1 MAGTNFFERQD
12 KARRAT
18 RWLVVWFALAVF
30 GTALAVYAVVMF
42 ALAQSD
48 AKSGSAFWNP
58 EIFAWTFG
66 GTLLL
71 VGCASFFKSSGLGDA
86 SGEQIAREL
95 GGVRVNPNSG
105 NPAERRLVNV
115 VQEMSIASG
124 VPMPKIF
131 ILERERSINAFA
143 AGTRIDNAAIAVSRG
158 VLDKL
163 TRDELQAVV
172 GHEFSHILNG
182 DMRLNVKLIGWIF
195 GLVVLAV
202 VGRVL
207 MQLGFY
213 SGNSRSRKEGDGAVM
228 ALSVLG
234 VVIFIVGMIS
244 QFFAGIIQ
252 AAISRHRER
261 LADASATQFT
271 RNPLALANAL
281 SRIGGDSSILQSPRA
296 SEYSHFFFA
305 SGVQSLFATHPPLE
319 ERIRALNPSWNGK
332 FLPPLSVA
340 KIREET
346 REFSSPIAPAHNL
359 RNLTE
364 TPAGARALVLM
375 LMMTHSPDDDNAQA
389 ALLHGTETP
398 TVFRILEENWEA
410 VSALPPEK
418 RLGLVM
424 LAAPKLRDF
433 SQRERV
439 KICETLKQLAAAD
452 GEIALFEFL
461 VIRIVQGVLF
471 PAENGA
477 GGDSEKLLRSAEI
490 LFALVMRENAFP
502 RETARKK
509 FSEILSAQSF
519 FPQKMH
525 LIAPETLTL
534 SHLEKAFDSLRTAPI
549 LFRENLIRVCAEIA
563 EADETVSSGECDL
576 LNAIS
581 LALSCPLYRR
591 IQF

>member
-1 MAGTNFFERQD
+1 MAATNFFERQD

-18 RWLVVWFALAVF
+18 RFLVVWFALAVF
-30 GTALAVYAVVMF
+30 GTAAAIYAVVMF
-42 ALAQSD
+42 ALAQSG
-48 AKSGSAFWNP
+48 AESGIGFWNP

-71 VGCASFFKSSGLGDA
+71 VGCASFLKSSGLGDA

-105 NPAERRLVNV
+105 DPAERRLVNV

-124 VPMPKIF
+124 VPLPKIF
-131 ILERERSINAFA
+131 ILRQEASINAFA
-143 AGTRIDNAAIAVSRG
+143 AGTRVECAAIAVSRG
-158 VLDKL
+158 ALEKL
-163 TRDELQAVV
+163 SRDELQAVV

-213 SGNSRSRKEGDGAVM
+213 SGGSRSRKEGDGAVM
-228 ALSVLG
+228 ALSALG

-271 RNPLALANAL
+271 RNPIALANAL
-281 SRIGGDSSILQSPRA
+281 SRIGGDSSILRSPRA

-319 ERIRALNPSWNGK
+319 ERILALNPSWNGK
-332 FLPPLSVA
+332 FLPPLSGAEIQEEKGGVA
-340 KIREET
+340 P
-346 REFSSPIAPAHNL
+346 SVGSHNL
-359 RNLTE
+359 RRLTQ
-364 TPAGARALVLM
+364 TSDGARALILM

-389 ALLHGTETP
+389 VLLHETETP
-398 TVFRILEENWEA
+398 TVFRLLEENWED
-410 VSALPPEK
+410 VSVLPPEK
-418 RLGLVM
+418 TLGLVM

-433 SQRERV
+433 SQRERL
-439 KICETLKQLAAAD
+439 KICATLKQLAEAD
-452 GEIALFEFL
+452 GQIALFEFL
-461 VIRIVQGVLF
+461 VMRIVHGVLF
-471 PAENGA
+471 PAGNGESVA
-477 GGDSEKLLRSAEI
+477 LEKLLCAAEI
-490 LFALVMRENAFP
+490 LFALVMRENALP
-502 RETARKK
+502 RDVAQNKLA
-509 FSEILSAQSF
+509 EILAGQNF
-519 FPQKMH
+519 FPKKMQ
-525 LIAPETLTL
+525 LISPEKLVL
-534 SHLEKAFDSLRTAPI
+534 SRLENAFDCLRTAPI
-549 LFRENLIRVCAEIA
+549 LFRENLIRVCAKIA
-563 EADETVSSGECDL
+563 EADENVSSRECDL

>member
-1 MAGTNFFERQD
+1 MAATNFFERQD

-18 RWLVVWFALAVF
+18 RFLVVWFALAVL
-30 GTALAVYAVVMF
+30 GTAAAIYAVVMF
-42 ALAQSD
+42 AVSQAETENEI
-48 AKSGSAFWNP
+48 GFWNP

-71 VGCASFFKSSGLGDA
+71 VGCASLFKSSGLGDA

-105 NPAERRLVNV
+105 DPVERRLINV

-131 ILERERSINAFA
+131 ILQRESSINAFA
-143 AGTRIDNAAIAVSRG
+143 AGTRVECAAIAVSRG
-158 VLDKL
+158 ALEKL
-163 TRDELQAVV
+163 SRDELQAVV

-213 SGNSRSRKEGDGAVM
+213 SGNSRSRKEGDGAIM

-234 VVIFIVGMIS
+234 IVVFIVGVIS

-271 RNPLALANAL
+271 RNPIALANAL

-305 SGVQSLFATHPPLE
+305 SGVQSFFATHPPLE

-332 FLPPLSVA
+332 FLPPLSEA
-340 KIREET
+340 KIQEER
-346 REFSSPIAPAHNL
+346 REFASNTDSLNL
-359 RNLTE
+359 RNLTQ
-364 TPAGARALVLM
+364 TPEGARALVLM
-375 LMMTHSPDDDNAQA
+375 LMMTHSPDDDSAQA
-389 ALLHGTETP
+389 VLLHRTETP
-398 TVFRILEENWEA
+398 LVFRILEENWED
-410 VSALPPEK
+410 VSTLPPEK

-433 SQRERV
+433 PQRERI
-439 KICETLKQLAAAD
+439 KICETLKQLAEAD
-452 GEIALFEFL
+452 GQIALFEFL
-461 VIRIVQGVLF
+461 VIRIVHGVLF
-471 PAENGA
+471 PAGNGE
-477 GGDSEKLLRSAEI
+477 SVSLEKLLCSAEI
-490 LFALVMRENAFP
+490 LFALVMRENAFS
-502 RETARKK
+502 REVAQKK
-509 FSEILSAQSF
+509 LAEILTGQSF
-519 FPQKMH
+519 FPTKMQ
-525 LIAPETLTL
+525 LISPEKLTL
-534 SHLEKAFDSLRTAPI
+534 SQLENAFDCLRTTPI
-549 LFRENLIRVCAEIA
+549 LFRENLIRICAKIA
-563 EADETVSSGECDL
+563 EADETVSSEECDL

-581 LALSCPLYRR
+581 LAFSCPLYRR